1 MKSKKYLVLLGTLIV
16 GMVFGLIMAGCAST
30 GETKESAAAATVD
43 MAAVAV
49 DAGAVTTVTLPTAA
63 ELAAAVQLAADLNA
77 IKEGSATVEGATVK
91 LTGTV
96 GFLGIPRE
104 LVVPA
109 GVTLD
114 MTADGARLG
123 LGEGGRG
130 GLYDATLTVNGTVI
144 TKGDR
149 IGFED
154 NAKAATINGSGTI
167 YLNGRGRLL
176 RVAGNLSVSN
186 AKLTLDGVTL
196 VGVPDNGSALVE
208 VHNGG
213 ELVMK
218 SGAITGNTTSD
229 SGGGVRVNGGTF
241 TMQGGAVS
249 GTAAKGT
256 GEGAGGGV
264 WVNGGTFSME
274 GGEVTG
280 NSATRRGG
288 GVFAI
293 VGSAFTMK
301 GGTISGNTSGGD
313 GGGVFVNSVFTM
325 EGGTIYGSSAEGG
338 NANTAQANAALRVRG
353 GTAKWGT
360 GGTYTK
366 GGASQTSGSDI
377 GNTDDTLVAVPR
389 K

>member
-1 MKSKKYLVLLGTLIV
+1 MKKTTLGTLVIAGV
-16 GMVFGLIMAGCAST
+16 GMAFGFELAGCAST
-30 GETKESAAAATVD
+30 GGTTESAAAATTVD
-43 MAAVAV
+43 TAVV
-49 DAGAVTTVTLPTAA
+49 VIDTVATATATPPAAA
-63 ELAAAVQLAADLNA
+63 ELAAAAQLADDLNA
-77 IKEGSATVEGATVK
+77 IKAGSATVEGATVK

-96 GFLGIPRE
+96 GFLGVPRE
-104 LVVPA
+104 LAVPA

-144 TKGDR
+144 TKADR

-154 NAKAATINGSGTI
+154 SAKAATINGSGTI

-176 RVAGNLSVSN
+176 RVAGNLNVSN

-218 SGAITGNTTSD
+218 SGAITDNATSD
-229 SGGGVRVNGGTF
+229 SGGGVRVNEGRF
-241 TMQGGAVS
+241 TMQGGAIS
-249 GTAAKGT
+249 GNAAKGT

-264 WVNGGTFSME
+264 WVNGGTFTME
-274 GGEVTG
+274 GGEITG
-280 NSATRRGG
+280 NSASRRGG

-293 VGSAFTMK
+293 VGSTFTMK
-301 GGTISGNTSGGD
+301 
-313 GGGVFVNSVFTM
+313 
-325 EGGTIYGSSAEGG
+325 GGTIYGSSAEGG
-338 NANTAQANAALRVRG
+338 NANTAQTNAALNVRES
-353 GTAKWGT
+353 TAKWGT

-366 GGASQTSGSDI
+366 GGVSQAGGSDI
-377 GNTDDTLVAVPR
+377 GSTDDTLVAVPA